1 MKTTDYTEGAAN
13 RSKRPLEGNVFIVED
28 RGSLRRLMSKALTLE
43 GYGVATAADVGE
55 AVRRLEEEA
64 FDLVLTDLKLPDGSG
79 LEVLRASREHQPE
92 VPVVVLTAFGTIATA
107 VEAMRLGAVDFL
119 EKPLEIDELVALARS
134 LVGDTPPEP
143 VVFEVPGAPPIV
155 GRHPKMAAAL
165 HLLRKVAPTE
175 STVLVS
181 GESGTGKE
189 LFARALHAL
198 SPRSGGP
205 LVAVNCAAIPETLME
220 NELFGHEKGA
230 FTGAAKR
237 QPGRFELAAG
247 GTIFLD
253 EIGELRPEVQGKVLR
268 ILEERTFERVGGGR
282 PLRADV
288 RVVAATN
295 RELEEMVA
303 RGEFRQDLF
312 YRLDVFPISL
322 PPLRQRREDIPDLAR
337 HLSDRICERLR
348 LPPRELATEA
358 VRLLAAQDWPG
369 NVRQLANVLERCLIL
384 SERTMLEARDLD
396 PHLGGPRQAGPRPA
410 GPRDAEE
417 DDDQAEESR
426 IREALLATGGD
437 KRQAADRLGTSYRTL
452 QRKIRA
458 LDLEGFPK
466 YRR

>member
-1 MKTTDYTEGAAN
+1 MQAKG
-13 RSKRPLEGNVFIVED
+13 SVFIVED
-28 RGSLRRLMSKALTLE
+28 RDSLRRLMERALTQE
-43 GYGVATAADVGE
+43 GYGVTTAAAVGE
-55 AVRRLEEEA
+55 AIRRLGEER

-79 LEVLRASREHQPE
+79 LEVLQASREHQTD
-92 VPVVVLTAFGTIATA
+92 VPVVVLTAFGTVSTA
-107 VEAMRLGAVDFL
+107 VEAMKLGAVDFL
-119 EKPLEIDELVALARS
+119 EKPLEIDELCELARS
-134 LVGDTPPEP
+134 LVGDAPPGVRP
-143 VVFEVPGAPPIV
+143 SGPAAFEVPGAPPIV
-155 GRHPKMAAAL
+155 GRHPKLAAAL

-175 STVLVS
+175 STVLVT

-253 EIGELRPEVQGKVLR
+253 EIGELKPELQGKVLR
-268 ILEERTFERVGGGR
+268 VLEERTFERVGGGR
-282 PLRADV
+282 PLKADV

-295 RELEEMVA
+295 RRLEEMTA

-312 YRLDVFPISL
+312 YRLDVFPIVL
-322 PPLRQRREDIPDLAR
+322 PPLRQRRSDIPHLAR
-337 HLSDRICERLR
+337 HLTEKIRERLR
-348 LPPRELATEA
+348 LPPRELAADA
-358 VRLLAAQDWPG
+358 VRLLTAQSWPG
-369 NVRQLANVLERCLIL
+369 NVRQLANLLERCLIL
-384 SERTMLEARDLD
+384 SEREVLDARDLE
-396 PHLGGPRQAGPRPA
+396 PHLGAAESGDGGGEDERRRIRQA
-410 GPRDAEE
+410 
-417 DDDQAEESR
+417 
-426 IREALLATGGD
+426 LLETAGD
-437 KRQAADRLGTSYRTL
+437 KHRAAARLKTSYRTL

-466 YRR
+466 YRD